1 MLVRE
6 VMTVPAITLRRT
18 DSVRHAIRV
27 LYREDITAAP
37 VLDETGRLVGVVSE
51 MDLLRGEYEPDPRA
65 SVRPPVTTSEPPPRR
80 VAEVMTPDPVTVTEI
95 TDVTVALDL
104 MVGKR
109 IKSLPVMRGEQVVG
123 MLSRRD
129 LLAMLARP
137 DEELRADIVT
147 ALREQYPFG
156 PHWEVEVHDGM
167 AELRGGS
174 NGHADRIAGLIART
188 VPGVVRVR
196 HVR

>member
-6 VMTVPAITLRRT
+6 VMSSPVITLRPA

-27 LYREDITAAP
+27 LHTHDITAAP
-37 VLDETGRLVGVVSE
+37 VLDEDGGLAGIVSE
-51 MDLLRGEYEPDPRA
+51 MDLLRGEFEPDPRA
-65 SVRPPVTTSEPPPRR
+65 HVRPVAGPADPPPCR

-95 TDVTVALDL
+95 TDVTSALDL

-109 IKSLPVMRGEQVVG
+109 IKSLPVTRGDEVTG

-137 DEELRADIVT
+137 DDDLRAGIVT
-147 ALREQYPFG
+147 ALAEQYPFG
-156 PHWEVEVHDGM
+156 PRWEVEVHDGV

-174 NGHADRIAGLIART
+174 SGHADTIACLIAHT

-196 HVR
+196 HIP